1 MRRQDGSEGWRVAQ
15 VREVIKGC
23 AGDVMGEI
31 AERVLGSVVLFG
43 KRIGEMKGLGYV
55 SKG

>member
-23 AGDVMGEI
+23 AGVVMGEI

>member
-1 MRRQDGSEGWRVAQ
+1 VRRQDGSEGWRAAHE
-15 VREVIKGC
+15 REVIKGC
-23 AGDVMGEI
+23 AGEMMGEI

-43 KRIGEMKGLGYV
+43 KRMGEMKGLGYV

>member
-1 MRRQDGSEGWRVAQ
+1 M
-15 VREVIKGC
+15 REVIKGC

>member
-23 AGDVMGEI
+23 AGVVMGEI

-43 KRIGEMKGLGYV
+43 KRMGEMKGLGYV

>member
-43 KRIGEMKGLGYV
+43 KRMGEMKGLGYV